1 MTAAATHRSAPS
13 PAVTPPPGNPRFPLF
28 DSLRGLAVLAV
39 VTFHVSLITGALE
52 RDGFGDT
59 ASVAGAMAPPVFFAI
74 SGFLLYRPWL
84 VRPPGVA
91 RFARGRVLRILPAYW
106 LALTVL
112 AVFPGIVGVFS
123 DDWWRYYFF
132 LQSYEPETLSRGI
145 PVAWTLC
152 VEATF
157 YLTLPLWALAFA
169 QRSLRLQLVA
179 LVLLALAGA
188 AVQVAAHRLEVSHI
202 VGTSLL
208 GQVTWMAIGMILA
221 IVSVRVD
228 PGGPAGRRIADRAVL
243 WWLVAALAFAG
254 LVLLRSHGGGLLGII
269 AALQT
274 RQPWPKALADITLS
288 IVITTFVLLPAVFGG
303 DRLPHR
309 VLAARPIA
317 WIGVVSFGIYLWHL
331 TIAELITLPAIP
343 QHFSAEGL
351 NLTDKIPIAP
361 TPVLL
366 VLTLVLSAGVAA
378 LSYYYVE
385 LPFLRLKDRARAR

>member
-1 MTAAATHRSAPS
+1 VAATAAHESAPALS
-13 PAVTPPPGNPRFPLF
+13 VAPPPGNPRFPLF

-39 VTFHVSLITGALE
+39 VTFHVSLVTGALE
-52 RDGFGDT
+52 RDGFGDV

-74 SGFLLYRPWL
+74 SGFLLYRPWI
-84 VRPPGVA
+84 VRPPGVG

-112 AVFPGIVGVFS
+112 AIFPGVVGAFS
-123 DDWWRYYFF
+123 GDWWRYYFF

-157 YLTLPLWALAFA
+157 YITLPLWALAFA
-169 QRSLRLQLVA
+169 RRSLKLQLVA
-179 LVLLALAGA
+179 LALLALAGA
-188 AVQVAAHRLEVSHI
+188 AVQVAALRLEVSHL
-202 VGTSLL
+202 VGQSLL
-208 GQVTWMAIGMILA
+208 GQVTWMAVGMMLA
-221 IVSVRVD
+221 VVSVSVD
-228 PGGPAGRRIADRAVL
+228 PGGPAGRRLADRAVL
-243 WWLVAALAFAG
+243 WWLLAAAAFTA

-274 RQPWPKALADITLS
+274 PQPWAKSLADVALS
-288 IVITTFVLLPAVFGG
+288 AAIVAFVLLPAVFAG

-309 VLAARPIA
+309 VLTAQPFA

-331 TIAELITLPAIP
+331 TIAEFITLPTMP
-343 QHFSAEGL
+343 QHFSADGL
-351 NLTDKIPIAP
+351 DLTDKIPFAA
-361 TPVLL
+361 TPILL
-366 VLTLVLSAGVAA
+366 VLTVLLSAGVAA

-385 LPFLRLKDRARAR
+385 LPFLRRKDRRR

>member
-1 MTAAATHRSAPS
+1 VAATAAREST
-13 PAVTPPPGNPRFPLF
+13 PALSVAPPPGNPRFPLF

-39 VTFHVSLITGALE
+39 VTFHVSLVTGALE
-52 RDGFGDT
+52 RDGFGDV

-74 SGFLLYRPWL
+74 SGFLLYRPWI

-106 LALTVL
+106 LALTIL
-112 AVFPGIVGVFS
+112 AIFPGVVGPFS

-157 YLTLPLWALAFA
+157 YLALPLWALAFA
-169 QRSLRLQLVA
+169 RRNLNVQLVA
-179 LVLLALAGA
+179 LGLLALAGA
-188 AVQVAAHRLEVSHI
+188 AVQVAALRLEVSHE
-202 VGTSLL
+202 VGQSLL
-208 GQVTWMAIGMILA
+208 GQVAWMAVGMMLA
-221 IVSVRVD
+221 VVSVRID
-228 PGGPAGRRIADRAVL
+228 PRGPVGRRIADRAVL
-243 WWLVAALAFAG
+243 WWLLAAAAFAG

-269 AALQT
+269 AALHTQ
-274 RQPWPKALADITLS
+274 QPWAKSLADIALS
-288 IVITTFVLLPAVFGG
+288 AAIVALVLLPGVFAG

-309 VLAARPIA
+309 VLRTQPFA

-331 TIAELITLPAIP
+331 TIAEFITLPAMP

-351 NLTDKIPIAP
+351 ALTDKISVVA

-366 VLTLVLSAGVAA
+366 ALTLLLSAAVAA
-378 LSYYYVE
+378 FSYYYVE
-385 LPFLRLKDRARAR
+385 LPFLRRKDRRR